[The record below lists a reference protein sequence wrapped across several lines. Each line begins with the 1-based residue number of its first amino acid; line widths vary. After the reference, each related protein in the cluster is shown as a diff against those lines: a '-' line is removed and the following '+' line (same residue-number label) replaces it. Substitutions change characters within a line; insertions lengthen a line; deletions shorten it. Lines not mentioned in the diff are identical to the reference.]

1 MGSILCNVWTGVC
14 VMNKQPTPRILLAAI
29 RANCLECCG
38 GSRKQVRNCEIK
50 HCKLWP
56 YRMGEDKAKKPKVG
70 AEKYKQIT
78 VFDLMEVQLNDK
90 D

>member
-29 RANCLECCG
+29 RANCLECSG

-56 YRMGEDKAKKPKVG
+56 YRMGEKNPQKRKGGKG
-70 AEKYKQIT
+70 NTYRQLT
-78 VFDLMEVQLNDK
+78 VFDLMEELYGK

>member
-29 RANCLECCG
+29 RANCLECSG

-50 HCKLWP
+50 HCKLWL
-56 YRMGEDKAKKPKVG
+56 YRMGEKEPPKRKG
-70 AEKYKQIT
+70 EKGNACRQLT
-78 VFDLMEVQLNDK
+78 VFDLMEELYDK

>member
-29 RANCLECCG
+29 RANCLECSG

-50 HCKLWP
+50 NCKLWP
-56 YRMGEDKAKKPKVG
+56 YRMGEFSMWKAEFNFEAFKKYFMG
-70 AEKYKQIT
+70 GQ
-78 VFDLMEVQLNDK
+78 
-90 D
+90 